1 MQDLFFSE
9 LFNRWFLFEKVIEA
23 LLAQDIFHRSLK
35 QLQYYAEKE
44 CFIEDAD
51 DFAAMISFYHDLGM
65 IIKHRETVV
74 LKAQWLIDLLKQ
86 LITIPHYDKMVGK
99 IYFIYIRSVSLEIDI
114 LEILYTPWPSQHHL
128 ILLVYMRVE
137 DDMHYL
143 TECHVA
149 SKEHSYR
156 GMLVCGYTKNC
167 KTLLIPSLHLSP
179 DYLQHQCQTNVGNK
193 RKAWRWFNAMK
204 MTHLTFK
211 SEI

>member
-1 MQDLFFSE
+1 MWCILKQLFTSVSVKVVYIYLHLPILLANVHDNVMQDLFFSE

-86 LITIPHYDKMVGK
+86 LITIPHYNKMVGK
-99 IYFIYIRSVSLEIDI
+99 IYFIYIRSVSLEIEI
-114 LEILYTPWPSQHHL
+114 LEILYTPWPSHHHL
-128 ILLVYMRVE
+128 TPL
-137 DDMHYL
+137 
-143 TECHVA
+143 
-149 SKEHSYR
+149 SYSFIC
-156 GMLVCGYTKNC
+156 V
-167 KTLLIPSLHLSP
+167 
-179 DYLQHQCQTNVGNK
+179 
-193 RKAWRWFNAMK
+193 
-204 MTHLTFK
+204 
-211 SEI
+211 